1 MSTATAPPE
10 TPTKTDPPESPP
22 KLLTVEDLL
31 AMPDDDDVSRELI
44 RGRLIEEP
52 MTRRS
57 RPHSTVEARIA
68 KLLGN
73 WNDGRPAPR
82 GEVPSGEAS
91 FKVRRDPDTLVGI
104 DVAYAPPELV
114 AATPT
119 TLRYYDGPPALA
131 VEILSPTD
139 THERIVE
146 KVNLYLDAGVVV
158 WEVDPDFRRVT
169 IHRPGSEPVTLNVT
183 HELVA
188 GPELPG
194 FRAAV
199 SQFFE

>member
-1 MSTATAPPE
+1 MSTAAAPPE
-10 TPTKTDPPESPP
+10 TPSQADPADSPP

-31 AMPDDDDVSRELI
+31 AMPDDDVSRELI
-44 RGRLIEEP
+44 RGQLREEP

-57 RPHSTVEARIA
+57 RQHSGVESNIVFVL
-68 KLLGN
+68 KLWLRE
-73 WNDGRPAPR
+73 RPEPR
-82 GEVPSGEAS
+82 GRVHSGEAA
-91 FKVRRDPDTLVGI
+91 FRVRRAPDTIVGI

-114 AATPT
+114 AATPKK
-119 TLRYYDGPPALA
+119 LPYYDGPPALA
-131 VEILSPTD
+131 VEILSPAD

-169 IHRPGSEPVTLNVT
+169 VHRSGSEPVTLNVT